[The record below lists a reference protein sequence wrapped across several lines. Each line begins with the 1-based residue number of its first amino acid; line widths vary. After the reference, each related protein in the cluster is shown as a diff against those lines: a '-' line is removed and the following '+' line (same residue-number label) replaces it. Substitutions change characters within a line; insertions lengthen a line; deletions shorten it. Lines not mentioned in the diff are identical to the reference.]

1 MLICFSGSFSHEAS
15 ARAINS
21 GDGLAPHQCCGIC
34 EGIIDEGIGAQ
45 VDRESHVRPSAM
57 GWLKPRTESRQR
69 SLSYSQTHAAT
80 CISRLFRRFFITLDE
95 IRSPLDH
102 WHEQHEQATILRVTD
117 AELGAQPCLTWLL
130 ASDNTAVAGEQG
142 GVCRIVARETGKGVE
157 HLHDGKRVAHEIEWL
172 GRE

>member
-1 MLICFSGSFSHEAS
+1 MLICFSGSFSHEAI

-21 GDGLAPHQCCGIC
+21 GDGLALHQCCGIG

-69 SLSYSQTHAAT
+69 SLSYSQTRAGT
-80 CISRLFRRFFITLDE
+80 CIFRFFRRFLITP
-95 IRSPLDH
+95 RRNSVGLDH
-102 WHEQHEQATILRVTD
+102 WHQQHEQATILRVTD
-117 AELGAQPCLTWLL
+117 AELGAQLCLAWLL
-130 ASDNTAVAGEQG
+130 ASDNTAVVGEQG